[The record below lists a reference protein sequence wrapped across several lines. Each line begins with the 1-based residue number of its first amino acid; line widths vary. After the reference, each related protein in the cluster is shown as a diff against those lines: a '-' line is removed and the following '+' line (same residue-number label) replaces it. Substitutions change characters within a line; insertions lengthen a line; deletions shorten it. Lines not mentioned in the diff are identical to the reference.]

1 MNLCFF
7 FYRLS
12 VCLLPL
18 RDVLPLLPLPT
29 ILCLLPQR
37 LHFGFGQKRLTFSG
51 ASSWEQVPAVAKGKR
66 RAVEQPVN
74 KATLQKQRRM
84 IKNRDS
90 ATRSRECKQLLEFV
104 IPVSITI
111 NISNFMASLTFL
123 QSFVTHRILLHG
135 SDDQPVTSNY
145 ENSSL
150 YVLDWLLPRIGLLD
164 KIIVKDVWLAKYSP
178 RLLHWVVTQNCLPSN
193 SVIEKNPAFFN
204 TRDIDILKIILGF
217 PIKEKLREQVIFDTL
232 LGDWI
237 VAFGNWEFDPLKLNN
252 PFGHNISKV
261 HIWQGYEDKVV
272 SSQIQRFVSRNMPW
286 INYGEVSDERML

>member
-1 MNLCFF
+1 M
-7 FYRLS
+7 
-12 VCLLPL
+12 VLLL
-18 RDVLPLLPLPT
+18 
-29 ILCLLPQR
+29 IHQ
-37 LHFGFGQKRLTFSG
+37 
-51 ASSWEQVPAVAKGKR
+51 
-66 RAVEQPVN
+66 
-74 KATLQKQRRM
+74 
-84 IKNRDS
+84 
-90 ATRSRECKQLLEFV
+90 
-104 IPVSITI
+104 
-111 NISNFMASLTFL
+111 
-123 QSFVTHRILLHG
+123 
-135 SDDQPVTSNY
+135 
-145 ENSSL
+145 
-150 YVLDWLLPRIGLLD
+150 
-164 KIIVKDVWLAKYSP
+164 VWLAKYSP

-286 INYGEVSDERML
+286 INYGEVSDGTHLIIHYSGLCEAVLRVVHEIFRLRFFVAVPSAFLCSSFHLRFLQTIGSSPPTGSSFKMSSTVAGQEAAVRHRRHLAQNEDIVMSLLHVALLPLHTPHCCIFISLEAREVPSLSLPLLPTAAPYFCSEQSRVLDE

>member
-104 IPVSITI
+104 IPVSTMTLAY
-111 NISNFMASLTFL
+111 SCF
-123 QSFVTHRILLHG
+123 

-193 SVIEKNPAFFN
+193 SVIEKNSAFFN

-286 INYGEVSDERML
+286 INYGE